1 VQKPI
6 DLRSDGRLAGRVAVV
21 AGGGATGSDPE
32 LPGTGEAT
40 AILFASEGASV
51 VVIGRSVDHTNSQS
65 SELGPW
71 AARRSVCWG
80 TSPPRLTVS
89 A

>member
-40 AILFASEGASV
+40 AILFASEG
-51 VVIGRSVDHTNSQS
+51 
-65 SELGPW
+65 L
-71 AARRSVCWG
+71 
-80 TSPPRLTVS
+80 RLS
-89 A
+89 